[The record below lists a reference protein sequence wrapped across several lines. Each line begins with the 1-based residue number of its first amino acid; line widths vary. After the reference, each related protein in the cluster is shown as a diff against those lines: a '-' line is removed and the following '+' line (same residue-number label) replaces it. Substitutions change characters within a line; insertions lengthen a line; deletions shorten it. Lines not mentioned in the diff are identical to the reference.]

1 MLLSLDMKTY
11 KIKKFR
17 NTCKF
22 IFVLNNLVFSL
33 KKINFLKKLDL

>member
-11 KIKKFR
+11 KINKYR

-33 KKINFLKKLDL
+33 KQNNLFKKLNI